1 MVSSGVRRVARGF
14 VLTSVVLVFLAAL
27 VPMVLFA
34 WIDYSNESEGSER
47 AEYGVLASY
56 DTSLECIV
64 DGLGALGADAYLRQ
78 TKETVEG
85 CVSLRALR
93 DPSAGVTG
101 QTETYLIDYAI
112 SGDEFTGE
120 LFTYG
125 RYSGPDEFFNASG
138 SSSMC
143 WRLVADARAHAVVR
157 IGEADCVGAAA
168 EAIGERGEVTVPDLR
183 ASGTA
188 STDSLESPATGEV
201 EWVVSAGTP
210 ISAGDVVAVIGGHDV
225 VAYAAAE
232 PLANDFPAGTA
243 VSPGGS
249 NDAVLATQTYL
260 ASLGYSVGPLDG
272 ELGGRT
278 RHGMAA
284 FNRDHGLSGDV
295 LSADSLAWMGEVPV
309 DAVDVRVAVGEIFEG
324 GQILRVE
331 RGWGVMIEVP

>member
-1 MVSSGVRRVARGF
+1 MFSSGVRRVARGF
-14 VLTSVVLVFLAAL
+14 VLACVVIVLLVTL

-34 WIDYSNESEGSER
+34 WIDYSNESEGSDR
-47 AEYGVLASY
+47 AESGVLASY
-56 DTSLECIV
+56 DTALECIV
-64 DGLGALGADAYLRQ
+64 DGLSALGADAYLRQ
-78 TKETVEG
+78 TKEVVEG
-85 CVSLRALR
+85 CVSLRMLR
-93 DPSAGVTG
+93 DPSAGVMG
-101 QTETYLIDYAI
+101 QTKTYLIDYSI

-120 LFTYG
+120 FFTYG
-125 RYSGPDEFFNASG
+125 RYEGPDKFFNATG

-157 IGEADCVGAAA
+157 IGEADCVGAVA
-168 EAIGERGEVTVPDLR
+168 EAVGERGEVTVPELR

-232 PLANDFPAGTA
+232 PLADDFPEGTA
-243 VSPGGS
+243 VQPGGS
-249 NDAVLATQTYL
+249 SEPVLAAQTYL
-260 ASLGYSVGPLDG
+260 YSLGYSVGPLDG
-272 ELGGRT
+272 QLGGRT

-284 FNRDHGLSGDV
+284 FNRDHGLSGDL

-309 DAVDVRVAVGEIFEG
+309 DVVDVRVAVGEIFEG
-324 GQILRVE
+324 GEILRVE
-331 RGWGVMIEVP
+331 RGWGVKIEVP